1 MSMPSLPSHSSPAGH
16 VFRRLLSGGPLPGG
30 PPAGAWRLGVLL
42 RRLVVVALLLAST
55 LALGACGDSHTKVTG
70 GTYAGESGANAP
82 YLDVGPLVYEVQLSR
97 ELNPY
102 DTEDASYLQ
111 GLTPAQSRLLPG
123 EEWFAVFM
131 QVYNNTETPHLAAS
145 ASSMRI
151 TDTQGLTYVPLE
163 ISPTNDFAYRGGIV
177 PAKSRVPAPNTVASF
192 GPTQGALLLYKI
204 KIVSLDNR
212 PLKLHL
218 VDPLDPTQTATAELD
233 V

>member
-1 MSMPSLPSHSSPAGH
+1 MSIL
-16 VFRRLLSGGPLPGG
+16 VFRRPVHKPLL
-30 PPAGAWRLGVLL
+30 
-42 RRLVVVALLLAST
+42 ALLALVAV
-55 LALGACGDSHTKVTG
+55 LALSACGDSHTKVSG

-82 YLDVGPLVYEVQLSR
+82 YLEVGPLIYEVQLSR

-111 GLTPAQSRLLPG
+111 GLTPVQRQLHPG
-123 EEWFAVFM
+123 EEWFGVFM
-131 QVYNNTETPHLAAS
+131 QVYNNTAAPHPAATAAS
-145 ASSMRI
+145 MKI
-151 TDTQGLTYVPLE
+151 TDTQGLIYTPLALSE
-163 ISPTNDFAYRGGIV
+163 TNDFAYRAGLV

-204 KIVSLDNR
+204 KIISLDNR
-212 PLKLHL
+212 PLKLHI